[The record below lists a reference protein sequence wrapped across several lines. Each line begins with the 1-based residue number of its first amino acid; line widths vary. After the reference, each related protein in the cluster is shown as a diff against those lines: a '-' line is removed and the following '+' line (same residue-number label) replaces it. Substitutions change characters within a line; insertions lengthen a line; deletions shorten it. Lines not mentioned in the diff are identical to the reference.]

1 VIQHVALEVRPRD
14 GDACAR
20 VWELLGFEA
29 VAAPRSLEAR
39 TAWLQRGGT
48 QIHLLFAEAPVVAP
62 AGHVA
67 VVVDA
72 YDATLAALR
81 GAGLEPDPRPE
92 HWGSPRCFVRC
103 PAGHRVE
110 IMAFAPDAAAPG

>member
-20 VWELLGFEA
+20 FWELLGFEA
-29 VAAPRSLEAR
+29 VAAPRSLEGRAV
-39 TAWLQRGGT
+39 WLQRGET
-48 QIHLLFAEAPVVAP
+48 QIHLLFAETPVVAP

-81 GAGLEPDPRPE
+81 DAGLQPDPRPE

>member
-20 VWELLGFEA
+20 FWGLLGFGA
-29 VAAPRSLEAR
+29 VAAPPSLGAR
-39 TAWLQRGGT
+39 ASWLQRGDT
-48 QIHLLFAEAPVVAP
+48 QVHLLYAEDPVVP
-62 AGHVA
+62 PDGHVA
-67 VVVDA
+67 VVVGA

-81 GAGLEPDPRPE
+81 EAGLRPEPRTE

-110 IMAFAPDAAAPG
+110 IMAFAPGGA

>member
-1 VIQHVALEVRPRD
+1 VIQHVALEVRRRD

-20 VWELLGFEA
+20 FWGLLGFEA
-29 VAAPRSLEAR
+29 VAAPPSLGAR
-39 TAWLQRGGT
+39 AGWLQRGET
-48 QIHLLFAEAPVVAP
+48 QVHLLFAEDPVVAP
-62 AGHVA
+62 EGHVA
-67 VVVDA
+67 VVVDG

-81 GAGLEPDPRPE
+81 EAGLQPEPRTE

-110 IMAFAPDAAAPG
+110 IMAFAPRPG